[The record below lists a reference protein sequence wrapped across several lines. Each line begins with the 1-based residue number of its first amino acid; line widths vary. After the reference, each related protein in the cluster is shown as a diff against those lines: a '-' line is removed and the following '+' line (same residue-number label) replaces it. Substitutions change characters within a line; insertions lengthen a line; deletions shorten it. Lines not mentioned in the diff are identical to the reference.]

1 MQIEVAKTS
10 GLLDADVPD
19 EEKLY
24 GYHRLADPLVPVLE
38 ETGLTVRRKSE
49 AVRSIVQQEN
59 VLIDRYD
66 SHLKPP
72 EPKKW

>member
-1 MQIEVAKTS
+1 
-10 GLLDADVPD
+10 
-19 EEKLY
+19 
-24 GYHRLADPLVPVLE
+24 VLE